1 MKVII
6 RSYSRYKKIACFPSP
21 WKSNEYL
28 LKRVSCALSLMI
40 IYCITVTII
49 NQIANIRSFNIYL
62 VCLMGT
68 EATDQNV
75 LYNLLTVLLP
85 IITLIFITCLL
96 DFYSIL
102 WFRKQKT
109 RVEPETE
116 RNSEDGD
123 EIKCMPFID
132 DIPLK
137 ATMLSTIFLILVLTV
152 YIVLGIKGIRP
163 LEKYLIVIMITRIND
178 TLRNPMIAIC
188 TFKINDY
195 NRQRNADEERER
207 NRQKEVQLALKR
219 RQERKA
225 QKEKSDHFQATSQ
238 LGSTQLEMRELP
250 NVDC

>member
-1 MKVII
+1 
-6 RSYSRYKKIACFPSP
+6 
-21 WKSNEYL
+21 
-28 LKRVSCALSLMI
+28 
-40 IYCITVTII
+40 
-49 NQIANIRSFNIYL
+49 
-62 VCLMGT
+62 MGT

-109 RVEPETE
+109 RVEPESE
-116 RNSEDGD
+116 RNSKDGD

-137 ATMLSTIFLILVLTV
+137 ATMLSTTFLILVLAV
-152 YIVLGIKGIRP
+152 YIVLGIKDIRP
-163 LEKYLIVIMITRIND
+163 LEKYLIVIMITRVND

-188 TFKINDY
+188 TFKINDD
-195 NRQRNADEERER
+195 NRQRNDNEERKR
-207 NRQKEVQLALKR
+207 KRQKEVQLALKR

-225 QKEKSDHFQATSQ
+225 QKSKNDNFRATSQ
-238 LGSTQLEMRELP
+238 LSLNQLEMRELP
-250 NVDC
+250 NSDC

>member
-1 MKVII
+1 
-6 RSYSRYKKIACFPSP
+6 
-21 WKSNEYL
+21 
-28 LKRVSCALSLMI
+28 
-40 IYCITVTII
+40 
-49 NQIANIRSFNIYL
+49 
-62 VCLMGT
+62 MGT

-109 RVEPETE
+109 RVEPESE

-137 ATMLSTIFLILVLTV
+137 ATMLSTIFLILVLAV
-152 YIVLGIKGIRP
+152 YVVLGIKDIRP
-163 LEKYLIVIMITRIND
+163 LEKYLIVIMITRVND

-188 TFKINDY
+188 TFKINND
-195 NRQRNADEERER
+195 NRQRNANEERER
-207 NRQKEVQLALKR
+207 KRQKEVQLALKR

-225 QKEKSDHFQATSQ
+225 QK
-238 LGSTQLEMRELP
+238 
-250 NVDC
+250 

>member
-1 MKVII
+1 M
-6 RSYSRYKKIACFPSP
+6 YSRYKKIACFPSP

-28 LKRVSCALSLMI
+28 LKRVSCALFLMI

-49 NQIANIRSFNIYL
+49 NQMTNIRSFNIYL

-68 EATDQNV
+68 EATEQNV

-96 DFYSIL
+96 DFYSMF

-109 RVEPETE
+109 RVEPEIK

-123 EIKCMPFID
+123 ETKCMPFID

-137 ATMLSTIFLILVLTV
+137 ATVLSTIFLILVLTV
-152 YIVLGIKGIRP
+152 YIVLGIKDIRP
-163 LEKYLIVIMITRIND
+163 LEKYLIVIMITRVND

-188 TFKINDY
+188 TFKINDD
-195 NRQRNADEERER
+195 NRRQRNANEEREQ

-225 QKEKSDHFQATSQ
+225 QKSKRNQFRATSR
-238 LGSTQLEMRELP
+238 LGSNQLQMRELP
-250 NVDC
+250 NVEC